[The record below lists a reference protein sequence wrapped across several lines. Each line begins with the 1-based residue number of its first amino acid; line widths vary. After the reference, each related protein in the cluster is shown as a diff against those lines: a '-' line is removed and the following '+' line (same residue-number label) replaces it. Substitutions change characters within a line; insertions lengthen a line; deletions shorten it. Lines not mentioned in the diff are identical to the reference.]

1 MSPAQQTDP
10 QAAAAAAG
18 TRRAGPGA
26 GRAAVA
32 VGAAASALRPGDR
45 LFAPHGWLTAS
56 GLGPQSPPALAV
68 GAALAQ
74 TLGPGARP
82 QGAALALVDRH
93 WADRP
98 SCEAAL
104 ALARRLA
111 LPVVVVAVDRSRRA
125 VRHGE
130 AIDRDDPGAVA
141 AAIAQALE
149 AARKSRRPAILEC
162 AALARP
168 RAADPAGQVL
178 LGGERW
184 R

>member
-10 QAAAAAAG
+10 QAALAVAG

-32 VGAAASALRPGDR
+32 VGAAASVLRPGDR
-45 LFAPHGWLTAS
+45 LFAPHGWLGAS
-56 GLGPQSPPALAV
+56 GVGPQSAPALAV

-74 TLGPGARP
+74 TLGPGTRP

-125 VRHGE
+125 VLHGE
-130 AIDRDDPGAVA
+130 AVDRDDPGAVA
-141 AAIAQALE
+141 LAVAQALE
-149 AARKSRRPAILEC
+149 AARRDRCPAILDC

-168 RAADPAGQVL
+168 RAAEPAGQPRPR
-178 LGGERW
+178 GERW